1 MPNYPSNIEQMLF
14 IQNCLEHLFNCT
26 YEIIYFSELINPEL
40 IKLLFEDS
48 KIPPQFNILY
58 NCQFSFK
65 NYCSCPNILNFV
77 LNYLKVG
84 NWLIIDFLKIWNLED
99 NLNMLLNLLTKEGQR
114 FKKVYCQS
122 IGEPTIFKMIIKVRK
137 LS

>member
-48 KIPPQFNILY
+48 KIPLQFNILY
-58 NCQFSFK
+58 NCQFNFK
-65 NYCSCPNILNFV
+65 NNCSCPNILNFV

-99 NLNMLLNLLTKEGQR
+99 NLKILFNLLTKEGNK